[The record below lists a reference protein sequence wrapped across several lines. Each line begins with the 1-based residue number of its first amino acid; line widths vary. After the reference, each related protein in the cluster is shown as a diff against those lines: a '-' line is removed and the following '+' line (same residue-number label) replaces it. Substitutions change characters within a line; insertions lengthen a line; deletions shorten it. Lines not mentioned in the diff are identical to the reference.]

1 MGQQPLYRI
10 SFVQQGQVYEM
21 YAKEVSHASMMGFV
35 EVGKPVF
42 GEKSQVLVD
51 PAEEKLQAEF
61 EGVERFFVP
70 VHQVVRIDEVSKRG
84 TARISEAQ
92 GESGKVTNLPV
103 FNPGNR
109 GS

>member
-1 MGQQPLYRI
+1 MAQQPLYRI

-70 VHQVVRIDEVSKRG
+70 VHQVVRIDQVTKRG

-92 GESGKVTNLPV
+92 GESGKVSHLPV

>member
-42 GEKSQVLVD
+42 GERSQVLVD

-61 EGVERFFVP
+61 EGVERFYVP

-84 TARISEAQ
+84 PARISEAQ